1 VDVRKAMMAANDK
14 TRRIDAD
21 TGGVGRRL
29 VWLFAALMLLG
40 VLAVGGAQAA
50 GQRNDDEQDDALMPG
65 AMSYF
70 EPFGLTRVYL
80 PTDNARLMSIGA
92 VAPLSAGRPPIRI
105 PFRPVLRSPFRPP
118 LP

>member
-1 VDVRKAMMAANDK
+1 MMDVNRNH
-14 TRRIDAD
+14 RRIDAD

-29 VWLFAALMLLG
+29 VWLFVALALLG

-50 GQRNDDEQDDALMPG
+50 GQNNEEEDDVLMPG
-65 AMSYF
+65 GMSYF

>member
-1 VDVRKAMMAANDK
+1 MMATNEK
-14 TRRIDAD
+14 NRRIDAD

-29 VWLFAALMLLG
+29 VWLFVALALLG
-40 VLAVGGAQAA
+40 VLAAGGAQAA
-50 GQRNDDEQDDALMPG
+50 AQRNDDDQDTILMPG
-65 AMSYF
+65 ALSFF
-70 EPFGLTRVYL
+70 EPFDLTRVYL
-80 PTDNARLMSIGA
+80 PTDNARLMTIGA